1 MNKYLRVRELIFR
14 LSRDVSL
21 GHPCSKSLIT
31 SATTTSRNLT
41 PASGVVRLCVNVFF
55 LFFFFLTTARRVPH
69 QLMCQ
74 LLSTFF
80 SLTTLTLFSFSHWI
94 TIKPIFRKVILSET
108 VEKRN
113 NLMHSKISAKWSLLC
128 FQSRAWS
135 RGSFGNCH
143 WLAKRIRWFA
153 RLQSQ
158 EKAPF
163 YSSFSH
169 WFSAFGQKIPWI
181 HVLTMI

>member
-14 LSRDVSL
+14 LSRDLSL
-21 GHPCSKSLIT
+21 GNPCSKSLIT

-55 LFFFFLTTARRVPH
+55 FFFFFLTTARRVPH

-135 RGSFGNCH
+135 RGSFRTCH
-143 WLAKRIRWFA
+143 WLAKWIRWLADCSVKRSAHLYFD
-153 RLQSQ
+153 
-158 EKAPF
+158 
-163 YSSFSH
+163 FSDR
-169 WFSAFGQKIPWI
+169 FSASKRWIPWWYK
-181 HVLTMI
+181 